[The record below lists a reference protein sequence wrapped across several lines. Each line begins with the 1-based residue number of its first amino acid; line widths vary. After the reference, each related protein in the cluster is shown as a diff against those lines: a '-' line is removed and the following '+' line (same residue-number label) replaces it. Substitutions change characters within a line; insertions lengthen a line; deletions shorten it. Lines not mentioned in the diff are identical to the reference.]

1 VHVRLASARRRGT
14 ILPLLALTITLL
26 MAFVA
31 LAIDVGVLTI
41 ARTEAQNAC
50 DAGALAGARVLNNR
64 PGHVDNDRTDAAKV
78 AENTVLRNINVYIQT
93 EKRYTVAENMT
104 FTDGSQAITV
114 GQYNYNAGLQ
124 RFEPSFPAT
133 NGGVS
138 WTALRV
144 KLRGE
149 NATFFA
155 KVVGVNTMPWEA
167 SAVAAHRPRDVAIV
181 LDYSGSMQFG
191 SQFNWEGDWGGST
204 GSVYGTMNPDPVYPK
219 FGHNWRYTDPTRY
232 SDTTGLTSGNAGAA
246 TGRPNPF
253 RSQNSFVMA
262 SGEVQAPANLT
273 VETSSGPPMIL
284 DFRMSPDNA
293 NNPTTPA
300 ATVNANNLWN
310 AFNRWM
316 RATPAVENV
325 FTDPAFRPGGA
336 NTGTNTGVYVDRTF
350 SWTGYDAFDRTNQ
363 FGPTPAPDS
372 YAEQSDADAVY
383 VGDRS
388 PRKGG
393 QVFTAATSWNPAT
406 ATGAARDVRD
416 VLSAATATNSTL
428 IPLAARTTAP
438 TVAPGGYT
446 FPTFGDGGNGWNNFR
461 DDVWERYGY
470 DLDVSRYSGTSPAV
484 PNRTQAQLRT
494 SSTVGGFDMGKFQG
508 YSMGPAY
515 YGKTFF
521 QWPPDPRFD
530 ANANVT
536 LPATT
541 VSGAFDTSGRAMC
554 DWRRRFFYLAG
565 TPEATAATTATGRF
579 DPQGDNDATA
589 GGTQSINQALLN
601 NGTGRTLNVNTG
613 RYRVNYRA
621 VLAWLK
627 NGPQTLPPNLRAGR
641 MLYYTSIPDDCDD
654 LSNLDKRFWRNY
666 IDFVLG
672 YNGNSGAYVPTT
684 SLAGTE
690 PFGFPEGITP
700 AVQATGTFTP
710 GGTTTANPR
719 PYMNY
724 TDNPSR
730 PRLHFWFGPYTMLAF
745 LSTREGVSGGGRNFW
760 LAGTVHE
767 AQCWQ
772 LKAAMN
778 SALDDIKNNH
788 PNDFCSLVYFSNYI
802 FQTPRV
808 RMGQD
813 WEGLKLSLFYPN
825 FNPDVSSAHS
835 SFITA
840 LKGGNTTTEMRPYNS
855 TLGNRLVGNLP
866 NANGGTD
873 PVSGMAMAFNTLS
886 WSTSAYNARSPNGAV
901 NGGTGRR
908 GAAKIVI
915 FETDGVPN
923 GRPQWTY
930 TGSGFNTYYAEGGSN
945 PGSSAADDAVQV
957 VNRMRQNAGSGGFSL
972 PSAPCRVFAIGF
984 GDLFAIS
991 PPTTSA
997 TDART
1002 FLLNVQKAGGTS
1014 AATDTALPPGHI
1026 ITGPYQTRIDNLK
1039 STLERI
1045 MQSGV
1050 QVTLIQ

>member
-1 VHVRLASARRRGT
+1 MRVRQSTARRRGN
-14 ILPLLALTITLL
+14 ILPLLALTVTLL
-26 MAFVA
+26 FAFVA

-41 ARTEAQNAC
+41 ARTDAQAAC
-50 DAGALAGARVLNNR
+50 DAAALAGARVLNNR
-64 PGHVDNDRTDAAKV
+64 PGNVNNDKSDAATV
-78 AENTVLRNINVYIQT
+78 AQNTVLQNVNVFIQSDH
-93 EKRYTVAENMT
+93 KYTVADNMT
-104 FTDGSQAITV
+104 FPVGNAIDV
-114 GQYNYNAGLQ
+114 GQYNYNATLQ
-124 RFEPSFPAT
+124 RFEPSFPT
-133 NGGVS
+133 SSGGVS
-138 WTALRV
+138 WTAMRV
-144 KLRGE
+144 RLRGE
-149 NATFFA
+149 NPTFFA
-155 KVVGVNTMPWEA
+155 KVVGVNTMPWETF
-167 SAVAAHRPRDVAIV
+167 AVAAHRPRDIAII

-219 FGHNWRYTDPTRY
+219 FGHYWRYTQY
-232 SDTTGLTSGNAGAA
+232 SDTTALTSGNAAA
-246 TGRPNPF
+246 AAPASRPNPF
-253 RSQNSFVMA
+253 RTENAFVMA

-273 VETSSGPPMIL
+273 VETNSGPPMIL
-284 DFRMSPDNA
+284 DFRMSPDNV
-293 NNPTTPA
+293 NSPGTPA
-300 ATVNANNLWN
+300 TSVNANNLWN

-316 RATPAVENV
+316 QATPAVENV
-325 FTDPAFRPGGA
+325 FKDGGFRPGGA
-336 NTGTNTGVYVDRTF
+336 NTGTNTGVYVNRTF
-350 SWTGYDAFDRTNQ
+350 NWANYDAFDKTNQ

-372 YAEQSDADAVY
+372 YAEQSDADATY
-383 VGDRS
+383 VGDRY

-393 QVFTAATSWNPAT
+393 QIFTTATSWDPAT
-406 ATGAARDVRD
+406 ATGAARDVRE
-416 VLSAATATNSTL
+416 VLSTATAANTSL
-428 IPLAARTTAP
+428 IALAARTVAP
-438 TVAPGGYT
+438 TVVPLGYT
-446 FPTFGDGGNGWNNFR
+446 FPTFGDGGTTWDNFR
-461 DDVWERYGY
+461 DDIWETYGY
-470 DLDVSRYSGTSPAV
+470 DLNLDRYSGTNPAGT
-484 PNRTQAQLRT
+484 NRANAGRKTADL
-494 SSTVGGFDMGKFQG
+494 FQG
-508 YSMGPAY
+508 YSMGPGY

-521 QWPPDPRFD
+521 VWPPDPRFD

-536 LPATT
+536 APATT
-541 VSGAFDTSGRAMC
+541 GSPAFDTSGRAMC
-554 DWRRRFFYLAG
+554 DWRRRFFYRGGFTEAN
-565 TPEATAATTATGRF
+565 ATAATPTGRF
-579 DPQGDNDATA
+579 DPQADNDSAVT
-589 GGTQSINQALLN
+589 GTQNINQTLLN
-601 NGTGRTLNVNTG
+601 NGTGRTLNATTSK
-613 RYRVNYRA
+613 YRVNYRA

-627 NGPQTLPPNLRAGR
+627 SGPQTLPPNLRAGR
-641 MLYYTSIPDDCDD
+641 MLYYTSIPDNVDD
-654 LSNLDKRFWRNY
+654 LTNLDKRFWRDY

-672 YNGNSGAYVPTT
+672 YNGNNGAYVPTT
-684 SLAGTE
+684 SLAGVE
-690 PFGFPEGITP
+690 SFGFPEGATP

-745 LSTREGVSGGGRNFW
+745 LSAREGSNGGRNYW

-788 PNDFCSLVYFSNYI
+788 PNDFCSLVYFSNYN

-813 WEGLKLSLFYPN
+813 WEALKLSLFYPN
-825 FNPDVSSAHS
+825 FNPDVSTTHS
-835 SFITA
+835 NFITA
-840 LKGGNTTTEMRPYNS
+840 LKGGDTTTEIRPYNS
-855 TLGNRLVGNLP
+855 SLGNRLVGNIP

-886 WSTSAYNARSPNGAV
+886 WSTSAYTARTPNGAV

-923 GRPQWTY
+923 GRPAWTY
-930 TGSGFNTYYAEGGSN
+930 TGTGYNTYYAEGGSN

-957 VNRMRQNAGSGGFSL
+957 VNKMRQNAGSGGFSL

-991 PPTTSA
+991 PPTVAA
-997 TDART
+997 TDAKT

-1014 AATDTALPPGHI
+1014 AATETALPAGHI
-1026 ITGPYQTRIDNLK
+1026 ITGTYQTRIDNLK
-1039 STLERI
+1039 DTLQRI